1 MKFKSIAVLALVA
14 MVAAPALGAD
24 DEKKKERKGKKG
36 APARSASA
44 QLLKQLEPVGL
55 TDDQVAKIK
64 EIGAKSEAELKAA
77 RAEAGITPELQK
89 KLAAAQKS
97 MKDSELKGKERMAA
111 IHKAAGLTEAQA
123 TALKKSNELRMKMH
137 QQVIAMLT
145 AEQKEKLPQNL
156 KRLAAAGKKGGAKKG
171 EAKKKKKDAA

>member
-1 MKFKSIAVLALVA
+1 MKFKWIAVLALVA
-14 MVAAPALGAD
+14 MVAAPAFGAD

-36 APARSASA
+36 AAARSASA

-55 TDDQVAKIK
+55 TDEQVAKIK
-64 EIGAKSEAELKAA
+64 EIGAKSQAELKAA

-123 TALKKSNELRMKMH
+123 TALKKSNELRMEMH
-137 QQVIAMLT
+137 KQVIAMLT

-156 KRLAAAGKKGGAKKG
+156 KRLAGAKKGGAKKG